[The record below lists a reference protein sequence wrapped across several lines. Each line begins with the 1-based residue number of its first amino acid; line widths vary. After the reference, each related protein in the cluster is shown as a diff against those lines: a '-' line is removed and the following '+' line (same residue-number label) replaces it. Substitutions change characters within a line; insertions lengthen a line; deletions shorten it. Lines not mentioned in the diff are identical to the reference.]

1 LEFKYIRN
9 EISPIKHY
17 EKTTEGVVKLLLE
30 ITDLAVE
37 VNNKEILSDVDL
49 YIDKGETHVLLG
61 PNGAGKSTLFMTLLG
76 FPKYNVTR
84 GEIIFKG
91 ENITNLSTTER
102 VRMGVGVSFQN
113 PPAIRGVKLGDL
125 LKLEHGER
133 DENQELSPEMMD
145 IVKKLKFDERFLE
158 RDVNLGFSGGEVK
171 RSEILQ
177 LLAQE
182 PDFIMFDEPDSG
194 VDIENV
200 ELLAEEINI
209 LLDKNKKPGLREK
222 SGLLITH
229 LGYILNFVAADTAHV
244 LMDGRI
250 ACSGNPSEILE
261 DIRKEGFKGC
271 VECCGIH

>member
-1 LEFKYIRN
+1 MVI
-9 EISPIKHY
+9 
-17 EKTTEGVVKLLLE
+17 KLLLE

-37 VNNKEILSDVDL
+37 VSGKEVLTDVDL

-76 FPKYNVTR
+76 FPKYKVTR
-84 GEIIFKG
+84 GEILFKG
-91 ENITNLSTTER
+91 ENITNYSTTDR
-102 VRMGVGVSFQN
+102 VRMGIGVSFQN
-113 PPAIRGVKLGDL
+113 PPAIRGVRLEDILKVESGAGEDAEELDPEVMDL
-125 LKLEHGER
+125 VH
-133 DENQELSPEMMD
+133 
-145 IVKKLKFDERFLE
+145 KLKFDEKFLE

-177 LLAQE
+177 LLAQK

-200 ELLAEEINI
+200 ELLAEQINI
-209 LLDKNKKPGLREK
+209 LLEKDKKIGMREK

-229 LGYILNFVAADTAHV
+229 LGYILNFVIADTAHV
-244 LMDGRI
+244 LMDGKI
-250 ACSGNPSEILE
+250 ACSGNPAEILD

-271 VECCGIH
+271 VQCCKVH

>member
-1 LEFKYIRN
+1 M
-9 EISPIKHY
+9 
-17 EKTTEGVVKLLLE
+17 VVEVLLE

-37 VNNKEILSDVDL
+37 INGKKVLNDIDL
-49 YIDKGETHVLLG
+49 YIDEGETHVLLG
-61 PNGAGKSTLFMTLLG
+61 PNGSGKSTLFMTILG
-76 FPKYNVTR
+76 FPKYNVTN
-84 GEIIFKG
+84 GEILFKG
-91 ENITNLSTTER
+91 ENITNLNTTER
-102 VRMGVGVSFQN
+102 VKLGVGVSFQN
-113 PPAIRGVKLGDL
+113 PPAIRGVKLMDL
-125 LKLEHGER
+125 LKVESGQNLEDGK
-133 DENQELSPEMMD
+133 LSPEMMD
-145 IVKKLKFDERFLE
+145 LSYKMKLDDRFLE

-177 LLAQE
+177 LLAQK

-209 LLDKNKKPGLREK
+209 LLDKDKKPGLRKK

-229 LGYILNFVAADTAHV
+229 LGYILNFVKADTAHV

-250 ACSGNPSEILE
+250 ACSGNPSEIIE

-271 VECCGIH
+271 VECCKIH

>member
-1 LEFKYIRN
+1 V
-9 EISPIKHY
+9 
-17 EKTTEGVVKLLLE
+17 VVKLLLE

-37 VNNKEILSDVDL
+37 VSGKQVLKDIDL
-49 YIDKGETHVLLG
+49 YIDQGETHVLLG
-61 PNGAGKSTLFMTLLG
+61 PNGSGKSTLFMTILG
-76 FPKYNVTR
+76 FPKYKVTN
-84 GEIIFKG
+84 GEILFKG
-91 ENITNLSTTER
+91 EDITNLNTTER
-102 VRMGVGVSFQN
+102 VQRGVGVSFQN
-113 PPAIRGVKLGDL
+113 PPAIRGVKLMDL
-125 LKLEHGER
+125 LKVESGQEMG
-133 DENQELSPEMMD
+133 DEKLSPEMMELAY
-145 IVKKLKFDERFLE
+145 KMKLDENFLE

-177 LLAQE
+177 LLAQK

-209 LLDKNKKPGLREK
+209 LLDKKKKPGLREK

-229 LGYILNFVAADTAHV
+229 LGYILNFVNADTANV

-250 ACSGNPSEILE
+250 ACSGSPSEIIE

>member
-1 LEFKYIRN
+1 MI
-9 EISPIKHY
+9 
-17 EKTTEGVVKLLLE
+17 KLLLE

-37 VNNKEILSDVDL
+37 VSGKEVLTDVDL

-76 FPKYNVTR
+76 FPKYKVTR
-84 GEIIFKG
+84 GEILFKG
-91 ENITNLSTTER
+91 ENITNYSTTDR
-102 VRMGVGVSFQN
+102 VRMGIGVSFQN
-113 PPAIRGVKLGDL
+113 PPAIRGVRLEDILKVESGAGEDAEELDPEVMDL
-125 LKLEHGER
+125 VH
-133 DENQELSPEMMD
+133 
-145 IVKKLKFDERFLE
+145 KLKFDEKFLE

-177 LLAQE
+177 LLAQK

-200 ELLAEEINI
+200 ELLAEQINI
-209 LLDKNKKPGLREK
+209 LLEKDKKIGMREK

-229 LGYILNFVAADTAHV
+229 LGYILNFVIADTAHV
-244 LMDGRI
+244 LMDGKI
-250 ACSGNPSEILE
+250 ACSGNPAEILD

-271 VECCGIH
+271 VQCCKVH

>member
-1 LEFKYIRN
+1 
-9 EISPIKHY
+9 
-17 EKTTEGVVKLLLE
+17 
-30 ITDLAVE
+30 
-37 VNNKEILSDVDL
+37 
-49 YIDKGETHVLLG
+49 
-61 PNGAGKSTLFMTLLG
+61 MT
-76 FPKYNVTR
+76 
-84 GEIIFKG
+84 
-91 ENITNLSTTER
+91 TTER
-102 VRMGVGVSFQN
+102 VELGLGVSFQN
-113 PPAIRGVKLGDL
+113 PPAIRGVKLKDL
-125 LKLEHGER
+125 LNIESSKKGSKPASEELDPETIALAEKLNFS
-133 DENQELSPEMMD
+133 DQ
-145 IVKKLKFDERFLE
+145 FLE

-200 ELLAEEINI
+200 ELLAEEINV
-209 LLDKNKKPGLREK
+209 LLDKDKKPGLREK

-229 LGYILNFVAADTAHV
+229 LGYILNFVGANTAHV

-250 ACSGNPSEILE
+250 ACSGDPNEILE

>member
-1 LEFKYIRN
+1 M
-9 EISPIKHY
+9 
-17 EKTTEGVVKLLLE
+17 VVKLLLE

-37 VNNKEILSDVDL
+37 VSGKQVLKDIDL
-49 YIDKGETHVLLG
+49 YIDQGETHVLLG
-61 PNGAGKSTLFMTLLG
+61 PNGSGKSTLFMTILG
-76 FPKYNVTR
+76 FPKYKVTN
-84 GEIIFKG
+84 GEILFKG
-91 ENITNLSTTER
+91 EDITNLNTTER
-102 VRMGVGVSFQN
+102 VKRGVGVSFQN
-113 PPAIRGVKLGDL
+113 PPAIRGVKLMDL
-125 LKLEHGER
+125 LKVESGQDAA
-133 DENQELSPEMMD
+133 DEKLSPEMMELAY
-145 IVKKLKFDERFLE
+145 KMKLDENFLE

-177 LLAQE
+177 LLAQK

-209 LLDKNKKPGLREK
+209 LLDKKKKPGLREK

-229 LGYILNFVAADTAHV
+229 LGYILNFVNADTANV

-250 ACSGNPSEILE
+250 ACSGSPSEIIE

-271 VECCGIH
+271 IECCGIH

>member
-1 LEFKYIRN
+1 M
-9 EISPIKHY
+9 
-17 EKTTEGVVKLLLE
+17 LLE

-37 VNNKEILSDVDL
+37 INGKQVLNDIDL
-49 YIDKGETHVLLG
+49 YIDEGETHVLLG
-61 PNGAGKSTLFMTLLG
+61 PNGSGKSTLFMTILG
-76 FPKYNVTR
+76 FPKYNVTN
-84 GEIIFKG
+84 GEILFKG
-91 ENITNLSTTER
+91 ENITNLNTTER
-102 VRMGVGVSFQN
+102 VKLGVGVSFQN
-113 PPAIRGVKLGDL
+113 PPAIRGVKLMDL
-125 LKLEHGER
+125 LKVESGQTLEDGK
-133 DENQELSPEMMD
+133 LSPEMMD
-145 IVKKLKFDERFLE
+145 LSYKMKLDDRFLE

-177 LLAQE
+177 LLAQK

-209 LLDKNKKPGLREK
+209 LLDKDKKPGLRKK

-229 LGYILNFVAADTAHV
+229 LGYILNFVKADTAHV

-250 ACSGNPSEILE
+250 ACSGNPSEIIE

-271 VECCGIH
+271 VECCKIH